1 MSSGLATEK
10 RQYWLSLA
18 ALAVVLPATVAL
30 HSWESVTEWR
40 KRHHTDPIAVAA
52 GAAQSYAGAEWQL
65 TSLSRM
71 PGSRA
76 DAVVV
81 LAQFEAAIDTEFEA
95 GNFCHVALTD
105 ADGRRWQ
112 PVFLSE
118 RIVRQMHPEAVEKPR
133 CSTTRFETLTKGS
146 RVTMAET
153 FIVPDAAKDLALNVT
168 MTGSL
173 PQYLVL
179 R

>member
-1 MSSGLATEK
+1 MTTGLSTEK

-30 HSWESVTEWR
+30 HSWESVAEWR
-40 KRHHTDPIAVAA
+40 KRHHGDPIAVAA
-52 GAAQSYAGAEWQL
+52 GATQNYAGAEWQL
-65 TSLSRM
+65 TSLARM
-71 PGSRA
+71 PGNRA

-81 LAQFEAAIDTEFEA
+81 LAQFEVTVDTEFPA
-95 GNFCHVALTD
+95 GNFCQVALTD

-118 RIVRQMHPEAVEKPR
+118 RIVRQTHPEAVEKPR

-146 RVTMAET
+146 RVKMAET
-153 FIVPDAAKDLALNVT
+153 FIVPDAAKDLALDVT
-168 MTGSL
+168 MTGAL

>member
-1 MSSGLATEK
+1 MTSGLATEK

-40 KRHHTDPIAVAA
+40 KRHHSDPIAVAA
-52 GAAQSYAGAEWQL
+52 GATESYAGAEWQL
-65 TSLSRM
+65 TGLSRM
-71 PGSRA
+71 PGSRV

-81 LAQFEAAIDTEFEA
+81 LAQFEVAVDTQFEA

-112 PVFLSE
+112 PVFLSA
-118 RIVRQMHPEAVEKPR
+118 RIVRKMHPEAVDKPR
-133 CSTTRFETLTKGS
+133 CSTTQFETLTKGS
-146 RVTMAET
+146 RTKMAET
-153 FIVPDAAKDLALNVT
+153 FVVPDAANGLALNVV
-168 MTGSL
+168 MTGAL
-173 PQYLVL
+173 PQYLIL
-179 R
+179 K